1 MTFAPFNSH
10 TNKIFIDLKMLKVRE
25 IIKLNQLKLV
35 YDFHES
41 RLPEDLM
48 SLFRLSRDVHITS
61 LVLTSVSNNLLYIP
75 TIKTTTYGNQSI
87 RYHCAKLWN
96 EIFKKGSIQVDADS
110 KKNINLSNVK
120 SVHHLKSVLKRH
132 FLYGY
137 SL

>member
-1 MTFAPFNSH
+1 
-10 TNKIFIDLKMLKVRE
+10 MLKVRE

-110 KKNINLSNVK
+110 KKNIIFVLIYLSLVTGK
-120 SVHHLKSVLKRH
+120 HLLFVPRQDRTKI
-132 FLYGY
+132 LYRPHRP
-137 SL
+137 